1 MKQQIRKSIFETNS
15 SSTHALVVNDYLNDE
30 DKQYFLDDFY
40 LELTD
45 EFSGMDFEPDLDIDG
60 RQSFTQKI
68 QYLYVYCMGQRQ
80 HLKAF
85 KAAISRLERESNVEV
100 VYNPKHV
107 ERTRFYNTS
116 WKFLDENMFYI
127 NHESND
133 CLEEYFNAPNIAN
146 AIDRVDA
153 EADLI
158 YEWITSPKYSFLNK
172 GVNLDDQAD

>member
-15 SSTHALVVNDYLNDE
+15 SSTHALVINEKLEYDSSQYLI
-30 DKQYFLDDFY
+30 DDFY

-45 EFSGMDFEPDLDIDG
+45 EFSGMDFEPDLDIKG
-60 RQSFTQKI
+60 RQSLTQKI
-68 QYLYVYCMGQRQ
+68 QYLYVYCMVQRQ

-85 KAAISRLERESNVEV
+85 KAAISRLERASDVEV

-107 ERTRFYNTS
+107 KRTRFYNKA

-133 CLEEYFNAPNIAN
+133 CLEKYFNELPKIE
-146 AIDRVDA
+146 DA
-153 EADLI
+153 EEDLI
-158 YEWITSPKYSFLNK
+158 YKWITQPKYSFLNK
-172 GVNLDDQAD
+172 GINLDDQAD